1 MHRELTVREIL
12 KSYAVMR
19 LPRTFS
25 VVAIERVVQD
35 VIEAL
40 QVNDPFVSICTF
52 RRLQAHRGMKI
63 ISP

>member
-1 MHRELTVREIL
+1 
-12 KSYAVMR
+12 MR